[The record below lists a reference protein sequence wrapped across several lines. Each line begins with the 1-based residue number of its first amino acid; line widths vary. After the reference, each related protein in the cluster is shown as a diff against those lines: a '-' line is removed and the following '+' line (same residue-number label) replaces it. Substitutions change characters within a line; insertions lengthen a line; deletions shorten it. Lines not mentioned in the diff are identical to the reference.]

1 MAHEAV
7 EERVQNVSRLF
18 SKNIFKQLWH
28 RIQEDE
34 LPGLAAQLAYYFLL
48 SMFPLLIFLFTLLP
62 YLPIPHHDI
71 LGAISRYAPEEAMGL
86 IEKNLASV
94 MEKRSGGLLS
104 IGIIGTIWSAS
115 NGINALVRA
124 FNKAYNVKES
134 RPFIVA
140 RGMAI
145 LFTFGMITVFI
156 VALAL
161 PVFGKA
167 IGLFLFSQFGLS
179 EQFLAIWAAIRWIVS
194 ALILFGIFTVLYWMA
209 PNVKMK
215 CKSAVPGAIFATV
228 GWTVVSLLFSFYVN
242 NLGNYTATYGSIG
255 AFIILMIWLF
265 LTGLIILLGG
275 EINAFYAEKAK
286 KC

>member
-1 MAHEAV
+1 M
-7 EERVQNVSRLF
+7 F

-28 RIQEDE
+28 RIQEDD

-48 SMFPLLIFLFTLLP
+48 SMFPMLIFLLTLLP

-71 LGAISRYAPEEAMGL
+71 LGAISQYAPEEAMVL
-86 IEKNLASV
+86 IEKNLDSV
-94 MEKRSGGLLS
+94 MANRSGGLLS

-145 LFTFGMITVFI
+145 VLTFGIITVFI

-167 IGLFLFSQFGLS
+167 IGLFLFSQLGLS
-179 EQFLAIWAAIRWIVS
+179 EQFLAIWAALRWIVS
-194 ALILFGIFTVLYWMA
+194 ALILFGIFTVLYWVA
-209 PNVKMK
+209 PNVKMR
-215 CKSAVPGAIFATV
+215 CRSAVPGAIFATV

-242 NLGNYTATYGSIG
+242 NFGNYTATYGSIG
-255 AFIILMIWLF
+255 AIIILMIWLY
-265 LTGLIILLGG
+265 LTGFIILLGG

-286 KC
+286 EC